1 MIVFDS
7 GTDLHGNHGEG
18 ILLPADMTTAILLV
32 IGVVV
37 ISMLLFLTERLRVD
51 LIALL
56 VLLALVLCGLVTPN
70 QAVAGFSSPVV
81 ITVCSIFVLSAG
93 LYQAGVAGWLGRQ
106 ILRFGGKGEI
116 RLLFGIMLLAAG
128 MSFFMNTIG
137 IVALMLP
144 AVMDIARRTGHA
156 PSKLLMPLSFGALL
170 GGYTTLFAT
179 LTNLLV
185 CEALRDADLRPFGLF
200 DFAPVGLVAAGAGI
214 LFMAF
219 AGRRLLPDRDMS
231 KEASLRQGMRFK
243 ETLDFQERTFVL
255 RVPADSPL
263 IGKMLLET
271 RLGSALGLHV
281 VGVIRRGQTHL
292 APGPRF
298 ELHGDDRLI
307 VQGTTAQL
315 DALKQWRTLR
325 LQSVSEW
332 GALLADGIGFAE
344 ATIGSRSSLCGH
356 TLAWLGFR
364 HQFGVTVLAIRRGNL
379 IHHDNLQQLRLHEG
393 DVLLVCGPVEKI
405 DSLSSGEELENSRSV
420 HPEDLRDHYK
430 LEDRLFTLTIAED
443 SHLANRSLGKSRL
456 GDALGFSVLAI
467 SRSGEALVLPDRE
480 EVLQAGDELMILGE
494 ASDLERLTAIG
505 DLVREREMSGSWTE
519 IETEQFGLV
528 EAVLS
533 PQCCLVGKTLPE
545 IQFRDQFGLS
555 VMGLWRQG
563 TAHTSELRELSLE
576 LGDVLL
582 LHGPKEKL
590 RVLSS
595 DPDFILLTQTI
606 QPAPQYQKAPWA
618 VAAMLVFLVPAM
630 IGWLPVHIAALLGA
644 VVMVMTRCLSMEDAC
659 QSVDLKSILMIA
671 GMLPLGTALRDSGA
685 ARWFAEGLVAMSR
698 PFGDMAILGTIFLI
712 VTIGTTIM
720 PAAAFVVLMAPIA
733 LQTATALGLSPHAIM
748 MTVAVAAAGSFNSP
762 IAHPA
767 NVMIM
772 GPGGY
777 RFADYARVGIPLTIL
792 IMIVTLLVLPWFWPL
807 HG

>member
-1 MIVFDS
+1 
-7 GTDLHGNHGEG
+7 
-18 ILLPADMTTAILLV
+18 MTAAILLV

-37 ISMLLFLTERLRVD
+37 IAMLLFLTERLRVD

-56 VLLALVLCGLVTPN
+56 VLLALALFGLVTPD

-93 LYQAGVAGWLGRQ
+93 LYQAGVAGWLGRL

-116 RLLFGIMLLAAG
+116 RLLLGIMLLAAG

-185 CEALRDADLRPFGLF
+185 SESLSETGLRPFGLF
-200 DFAPVGLVAAGAGI
+200 DFAPVGLVAAGSGI
-214 LFMAF
+214 LFMALI
-219 AGRRLLPDRDMS
+219 GRRLLPNRDLS
-231 KEASLRQGMRFK
+231 KEASLQHGMRFK
-243 ETLDFQERTFVL
+243 ETLDFQERTFVM
-255 RVPADSPL
+255 RVPADSTL
-263 IGKMLLET
+263 ADKTLQDT

-281 VGVIRRGQTHL
+281 VGVIRRGHTHL

-298 ELHGDDRLI
+298 ELRGDDRLI

-315 DALKQWRTLR
+315 DSLEDWRTLK
-325 LQSVSEW
+325 LQSNSEW
-332 GALLADGIGFAE
+332 GNLVADGIGFAE
-344 ATIGSRSSLCGH
+344 ARIGAQSPFCGH

-364 HQFGVTVLAIRRGNL
+364 RQFGVTVLAIRRGSL
-379 IHHDNLQQLRLHEG
+379 IHHDNLQQRRLHAD
-393 DVLLVCGPVEKI
+393 DVLLVCGPVERLEK
-405 DSLSSGEELENSRSV
+405 LTSGDELENGRSLT
-420 HPEDLRDHYK
+420 PEDLQQVHGLD
-430 LEDRLFTLTIAED
+430 DRLFTLPIAAE
-443 SHLANRSLGKSRL
+443 SHLANHSLGKSRL
-456 GDALGFSVLAI
+456 GDALGFAVLAI
-467 SRSGEALVLPDRE
+467 TRGEETIMLPDRE
-480 EVLQAGDELMILGE
+480 EVLLTGDELMILGQ
-494 ASDLERLTAIG
+494 ASDLERLNAIG
-505 DLVREREMSGSWTE
+505 ELVSEGEVSGGWTE
-519 IETEQFGLV
+519 IESEQFGLV

-533 PQCCLVGKTLPE
+533 PQCSLVGKTLPE
-545 IQFRDQFGLS
+545 IQFRDQFGLN

-563 TAHTSELRELSLE
+563 AAHTAKLRELALE

-590 RVLSS
+590 RLLST
-595 DPDFILLTQTI
+595 DRDFILLTQSI

-618 VAAMLVFLVPAM
+618 VLAMLMFLAPAM
-630 IGWLPVHIAALLGA
+630 IGWLPVHLAAMLGA
-644 VVMVMTRCLSMEDAC
+644 VVMVLTRCLSMEEAC
-659 QSVDLKSILMIA
+659 RSVDLKSILLIA

-685 ARWFAEGLVAMSR
+685 AQWFAKGLVTLSQ
-698 PFGDMAILGTIFLI
+698 PFGDTAILVAIFLI
-712 VTIGTTIM
+712 VTIGCTIM

-733 LQTATALGLSPHAIM
+733 LHTAETLGLSPYAIM
-748 MTVAVAAAGSFNSP
+748 MTMAVAAAGSFNSP

-777 RFADYARVGIPLTIL
+777 RFADYAKVGIPLTIL

-807 HG
+807 RG

>member
-1 MIVFDS
+1 
-7 GTDLHGNHGEG
+7 
-18 ILLPADMTTAILLV
+18 MTAAILLV
-32 IGVVV
+32 IGIVVV
-37 ISMLLFLTERLRVD
+37 ALLLFLTERLRVD

-56 VLLALVLCGLVTPN
+56 VLLALSLCGLVTPN

-116 RLLFGIMLLAAG
+116 RLLLGIMLLAAG

-144 AVMDIARRTGHA
+144 AVMDIARRTGRA

-185 CEALRDADLRPFGLF
+185 SESLRAAGLRPFGLF
-200 DFAPVGLVAAGAGI
+200 DFAPVGLVAATSGI
-214 LFMAF
+214 LFLAF
-219 AGRRLLPDRDMS
+219 FGRRLLPDRNLS
-231 KEASLRQGMRFK
+231 KEASLQHGMRFM
-243 ETLDFQERTFVL
+243 ETLDFKERTFVM
-255 RVPADSPL
+255 RVPAGSALAGETLQD
-263 IGKMLLET
+263 T
-271 RLGSALGLHV
+271 RLGSALGLQV
-281 VGVIRRGQTHL
+281 VGVIRDGDTHV

-298 ELHGDDRLI
+298 ELRDDDRLI

-315 DALKQWRTLR
+315 DALADWRTLK
-325 LQSVSEW
+325 LQPNSEW
-332 GALLADGIGFAE
+332 GNLVADGIGFAE
-344 ATIGSRSSLCGH
+344 VTLGAQSSLSGH
-356 TLAWLGFR
+356 TLAWVGFR
-364 HQFGVTVLAIRRGNL
+364 HQFGVMVLAIRRGSL
-379 IHHDNLQQLRLHEG
+379 VYHDGLQQRRLQAD
-393 DVLLVCGPVEKI
+393 DVLLVCGPTEK
-405 DSLSSGEELENSRSV
+405 LEALTSGEALESFHPLTQAELHELY
-420 HPEDLRDHYK
+420 H
-430 LEDRLFTLTIAED
+430 LEDRHFTLTITEE
-443 SHLANRSLGKSRL
+443 SHLANITLGKSRL
-456 GDALGFSVLAI
+456 GDALGFAVLAI
-467 SRSGEALVLPDRE
+467 MRGEQTIVLPGRE
-480 EVLQAGDELMILGE
+480 EVLQAGDGLMILGQ
-494 ASDLERLTAIG
+494 ASDLERLNAIG
-505 DLVREREMSGSWTE
+505 GLVREREISRSWAE

-533 PQCCLVGKTLPE
+533 PHCSLVGKTLME
-545 IQFRDQFGLS
+545 IQFRGQFGLN

-563 TAHTSELRELSLE
+563 TAHTANLRDLRLAH
-576 LGDVLL
+576 GDVLL

-590 RVLSS
+590 RALSTNA
-595 DPDFILLTQTI
+595 DFILLTQAI
-606 QPAPQYQKAPWA
+606 QPAPQYSKAPWA
-618 VAAMLVFLVPAM
+618 VLAMLMFLVPAM
-630 IGWLPVHIAALLGA
+630 IGWLPVHLAALLGA
-644 VVMVMTRCLSMEDAC
+644 VVMVLTRCISMEEAC
-659 QSVDLKSILMIA
+659 QSVDLKSILLIA
-671 GMLPLGTALRDSGA
+671 GMLPLGTALRESGA
-685 ARWFAEGLVAMSR
+685 ARWFAEGLVTLSR

-712 VTIGTTIM
+712 VTVGTTIM

-733 LQTATALGLSPHAIM
+733 LHTAATLGLSPHAVM

-777 RFADYARVGIPLTIL
+777 RFSDYAKVGIPLTIL
-792 IMIVTLLVLPWFWPL
+792 VMIVTLLVLPWFWPL

>member
-1 MIVFDS
+1 
-7 GTDLHGNHGEG
+7 
-18 ILLPADMTTAILLV
+18 MTAAILLV
-32 IGVVV
+32 IGIVVV
-37 ISMLLFLTERLRVD
+37 ALLLFLTERLRVD

-56 VLLALVLCGLVTPN
+56 VLLALSLCGLVTPN

-116 RLLFGIMLLAAG
+116 RLLLGIMLLAAG

-144 AVMDIARRTGHA
+144 AVMDIARRTGRA

-185 CEALRDADLRPFGLF
+185 SESLRTAGLRPFGLF
-200 DFAPVGLVAAGAGI
+200 DFAPVGLVAATSGI
-214 LFMAF
+214 LFLAF
-219 AGRRLLPDRDMS
+219 FGRRLLPDRNLS
-231 KEASLRQGMRFK
+231 KEASLQHGMRFK
-243 ETLDFQERTFVL
+243 ETLDFQERTFVM
-255 RVPADSPL
+255 RVPADSTL
-263 IGKMLLET
+263 AGKTLQET

-281 VGVIRRGQTHL
+281 VGVIRLGETNL

-298 ELHGDDRLI
+298 ELRGDDRLI

-315 DALKQWRTLR
+315 DALEQWRTLR
-325 LQSVSEW
+325 IQSSSQL
-332 GALLADGIGFAE
+332 GAFAADGIGFAE
-344 ATIGSRSSLCGH
+344 VALGDRSTLCGH

-364 HQFGVTVLAIRRGNL
+364 HQFGVTVLAIRCGDL
-379 IHHDNLQQLRLHEG
+379 IHHDNLQQRRLRPG
-393 DVLLVCGPVEKI
+393 DVLLVCGPAER
-405 DSLSSGEELENSRSV
+405 LEALTAGEELEDGRSLT
-420 HPEDLRDHYK
+420 PEDLHQLYK
-430 LEDRLFTLTIAED
+430 LEDRLFTLTIAAE

-456 GDALGFSVLAI
+456 GDALGFAVLAI
-467 SRSGEALVLPDRE
+467 TRGEETLVLPDRE
-480 EVLQAGDELMILGE
+480 EVLLAGDELMILGQ
-494 ASDLERLTAIG
+494 ASDLERLAAIG
-505 DLVREREMSGSWTE
+505 DLVREREVSGSWTE

-533 PQCCLVGKTLPE
+533 PQCSLVGKTLPE
-545 IQFRDQFGLS
+545 IQFRDQFGLN

-563 TAHTSELRELSLE
+563 TAHTSKLRDLRLE

-590 RVLSS
+590 RVLSA

-606 QPAPQYQKAPWA
+606 QPAPQYRKAPWA
-618 VAAMLVFLVPAM
+618 VLAMLVFLAPAM

-644 VVMVMTRCLSMEDAC
+644 VVMVLTRCISMEDAC
-659 QSVDLKSILMIA
+659 QSVDLKSILLIA

-685 ARWFAEGLVAMSR
+685 AQWFAEGLVAMSR
-698 PFGDMAILGTIFLI
+698 PFGDMAILGAIFLI

-733 LQTATALGLSPHAIM
+733 LHTATTLGLSPHAVL

-777 RFADYARVGIPLTIL
+777 RFADYAKVGIPLTIL
-792 IMIVTLLVLPWFWPL
+792 IMIVTLLVLPWVWPL
-807 HG
+807 RG